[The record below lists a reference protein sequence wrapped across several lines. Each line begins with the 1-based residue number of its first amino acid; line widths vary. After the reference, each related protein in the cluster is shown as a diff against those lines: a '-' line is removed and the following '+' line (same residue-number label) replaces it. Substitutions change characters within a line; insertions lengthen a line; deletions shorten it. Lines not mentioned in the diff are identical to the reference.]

1 LFYRLSHPDKD
12 REASTGSDRCSS
24 YFTARSES
32 VQTIIQRRKKSQQED
47 ARRSHRQN
55 TMTCGTKRNMV
66 HLEDSAKAAVR
77 VSSMEEVTVGV
88 ACNGEMLYETTLVEN
103 KGENR
108 VQTLVVQHFSDQF
121 STQMVLSVFASLHD
135 VLEQIASK
143 ISQSRSLDVMREDID
158 VIRLEDCVND
168 LFVTCLS
175 RPYCRTSSSSQFIFS
190 FPANFKVWSVCLPL
204 VSRCFAMWST
214 ALPLKTK
221 QWQEFFYH
229 ISNLKIT
236 LYEGLPAHDE
246 TVSRLEETLV
256 RRILSNDIHPLSIQD
271 VEDNTDEKSLTVN
284 KIVKIIENG
293 KQLLAATEEKIIEAL
308 VFREAEFG
316 ANFKEVF
323 FCGFR
328 NFITPMRLLCYL
340 MGCVQHAIHLMT
352 ESPMDSIASRSWT
365 QNSTTIPRVMNLL
378 KYWITTYGSD
388 WDEHVLA
395 AAHVLLER
403 CTAQAIEAAAQAH
416 VDVDV
421 AKAESISGAHRAPMI
436 PSRVKSFRS
445 PLHALTEDAS
455 EAIPLAATNI
465 AEVLSSPAASFMLV
479 SSALSSGLNSMMSS
493 NVSTIKS
500 DSSPH
505 AAPVIHRSSNEIVV
519 STFQIFVRAMIKHL
533 KSSSRMEPGPS
544 DGAFDALPSKAV
556 KTSINARPNVFQ
568 FFRQSNDSGDL
579 FLMTSPKHWAQC
591 LTLHSFHIFRR
602 FHPQEFFRQPFPA
615 WQVKPD
621 GLKKLLVPNISAN
634 TEFFNQVK
642 DFLVGCIFRAE
653 KESRKRALMH
663 VIDIAH
669 CMKQLNNFDGM
680 FSSMS
685 ALDSVGVYRLKKV
698 WSSVSNSE
706 YQEKLEEL
714 RFLMESRN
722 KYANYTAALRSASPP
737 KLPYVGH
744 FLGSLF
750 MQSERHPKVMRDEQ
764 AAHGHGAP
772 FEVVLLAVQTIT
784 KQDVSLINFGRYY
797 GLHDVVF
804 NDILVHRSAFY
815 AFSGPDDM

>member
-1 LFYRLSHPDKD
+1 LFIPIPFCTRNENNSFFRLSHPDKD
-12 REASTGSDRCSS
+12 RETSTGSDRSSS
-24 YFTARSES
+24 YFIARSES
-32 VQTIIQRRKKSQQED
+32 VKLIIERRKKSQQEE
-47 ARRSHRQN
+47 AQRPNRHN
-55 TMTCGTKRNMV
+55 TLTPGIKRNTLN
-66 HLEDSAKAAVR
+66 LEDPKSVVR
-77 VSSMEEVTVGV
+77 VSSTEEVMVGV
-88 ACNGEMLYETTLVEN
+88 ACNGEMLYETTLLES
-103 KGENR
+103 KGESR
-108 VQTLVVQHFSDQF
+108 VQTFVVQHFSDQF

-135 VLEQIASK
+135 VLEQITLKVAEN
-143 ISQSRSLDVMREDID
+143 RSLDALREDID
-158 VIRLEDCVND
+158 VVRLEDSVND

-175 RPYCRTSSSSQFIFS
+175 RLYCRTSSSSQHIFS
-190 FPANFKVWSVCLPL
+190 FATNFKVWSVCLPL

-229 ISNLKIT
+229 ISNLKIAQ
-236 LYEGLPAHDE
+236 YEGLPAHDDI
-246 TVSRLEETLV
+246 VSRLEETLI
-256 RRILSNDIHPLSIQD
+256 RRILSQDILPLYIQE
-271 VEDNTDEKSLTVN
+271 VEDNTDEKSCSVN
-284 KIVKIIENG
+284 KVVKIIENG

-340 MGCVQHAIHLMT
+340 MGCVEHDIHLNAASSVDGT
-352 ESPMDSIASRSWT
+352 SSFGTTSRSWT

-388 WDEHVLA
+388 WDEHLLA

-403 CTAQAIEAAAQAH
+403 CTAKAIEASAVA
-416 VDVDV
+416 VDVHV
-421 AKAESISGAHRAPMI
+421 PK
-436 PSRVKSFRS
+436 RVQSFRKPVS
-445 PLHALTEDAS
+445 LPAEDAS
-455 EAIPLAATNI
+455 EIVPNGAVNSADVPNTL
-465 AEVLSSPAASFMLV
+465 SPATAFMLV
-479 SSALSSGLNSMMSS
+479 GNTLSSGLSSMMPLNFP
-493 NVSTIKS
+493 NVKT
-500 DSSPH
+500 DSSPLATPASPISTH
-505 AAPVIHRSSNEIVV
+505 AIHRSSNEITV

-533 KSSSRMEPGPS
+533 KSSSRMEPDLS
-544 DGAFDALPSKAV
+544 DGAFDALPSKTV
-556 KTSINARPNVFQ
+556 KTSLNTRSNVFQ
-568 FFRQSNDSGDL
+568 FFRQNNHSGDL

-621 GLKKLLVPNISAN
+621 NLKKLLVPHISAN

-642 DFLVGCIFRAE
+642 DFLVGCIFRADNT
-653 KESRKRALMH
+653 SRKRALMH
-663 VIDIAH
+663 VIDIAY

-685 ALDSVGVYRLKKV
+685 ALDSVGVYRLKKL

-706 YQEKLEEL
+706 YEEKLKEL

-750 MQSERHPKVMRDEQ
+750 MQSERHPKVSQ
-764 AAHGHGAP
+764 
-772 FEVVLLAVQTIT
+772 
-784 KQDVSLINFGRYY
+784 S
-797 GLHDVVF
+797 
-804 NDILVHRSAFY
+804 
-815 AFSGPDDM
+815 

>member
-1 LFYRLSHPDKD
+1 
-12 REASTGSDRCSS
+12 
-24 YFTARSES
+24 
-32 VQTIIQRRKKSQQED
+32 
-47 ARRSHRQN
+47 
-55 TMTCGTKRNMV
+55 
-66 HLEDSAKAAVR
+66 
-77 VSSMEEVTVGV
+77 
-88 ACNGEMLYETTLVEN
+88 
-103 KGENR
+103 
-108 VQTLVVQHFSDQF
+108 
-121 STQMVLSVFASLHD
+121 
-135 VLEQIASK
+135 
-143 ISQSRSLDVMREDID
+143 
-158 VIRLEDCVND
+158 
-168 LFVTCLS
+168 
-175 RPYCRTSSSSQFIFS
+175 
-190 FPANFKVWSVCLPL
+190 
-204 VSRCFAMWST
+204 
-214 ALPLKTK
+214 
-221 QWQEFFYH
+221 
-229 ISNLKIT
+229 
-236 LYEGLPAHDE
+236 
-246 TVSRLEETLV
+246 
-256 RRILSNDIHPLSIQD
+256 
-271 VEDNTDEKSLTVN
+271 
-284 KIVKIIENG
+284 
-293 KQLLAATEEKIIEAL
+293 
-308 VFREAEFG
+308 
-316 ANFKEVF
+316 
-323 FCGFR
+323 
-328 NFITPMRLLCYL
+328 
-340 MGCVQHAIHLMT
+340 
-352 ESPMDSIASRSWT
+352 
-365 QNSTTIPRVMNLL
+365 
-378 KYWITTYGSD
+378 
-388 WDEHVLA
+388 
-395 AAHVLLER
+395 
-403 CTAQAIEAAAQAH
+403 
-416 VDVDV
+416 
-421 AKAESISGAHRAPMI
+421 
-436 PSRVKSFRS
+436 
-445 PLHALTEDAS
+445 
-455 EAIPLAATNI
+455 
-465 AEVLSSPAASFMLV
+465 
-479 SSALSSGLNSMMSS
+479 
-493 NVSTIKS
+493 
-500 DSSPH
+500 
-505 AAPVIHRSSNEIVV
+505 
-519 STFQIFVRAMIKHL
+519 
-533 KSSSRMEPGPS
+533 MEPGPS

-772 FEVVLLAVQTIT
+772 FEVILLAVQTIT